1 MIDFATGIE
10 IEECPNCGSRAIAKF
25 DTNAWECH
33 DCGQD
38 FEPVARPTHYTV
50 AVYLV
55 ELAYGGPE
63 EGGWWYQ
70 CGELVRQMR
79 TFKSEERASLY
90 CMRLNELLKVTL
102 NKGRRPISSVAS
114 NGRYNAEVMNGRC
127 APAGIPERRP
137 HYE

>member
-1 MIDFATGIE
+1 M
-10 IEECPNCGSRAIAKF
+10 EECIHCGSRNIAKF

-33 DCGQD
+33 DCGKD
-38 FEPVARPTHYTV
+38 FEEERARPCRYAV

-55 ELAYGGPE
+55 ELAYGGCE

-79 TFKSEERASLY
+79 TFISEERASDY
-90 CMRLNELLKVTL
+90 CYRLNMLLDATL

-114 NGRYNAEVMNGRC
+114 DGRYSARVMDGRT
-127 APAGIPERRP
+127 APAGFPETRP
-137 HYE
+137 YYE